1 MKKFILTAAILLGS
15 FSMFAQ
21 TETAKTAKAESTK
34 ASTQEKFKEI
44 KVEELP
50 EAVKTALKA
59 GYPDA
64 TVTKAYIND
73 KKEYKMDIAVGDQK
87 GTVHADAEGNWL
99 KK

>member
-1 MKKFILTAAILLGS
+1 MKKFILSAAILLGS
-15 FSMFAQ
+15 FTAFAQ
-21 TETAKTAKAESTK
+21 DAKTAKAESAK
-34 ASTQEKFKEI
+34 QETQEKFKEV

-87 GTVHADAEGNWL
+87 GTVHTDASGNWL